1 LRRLS
6 LAALLIV
13 SLAASIGL
21 PASAAAA
28 ASPTRVAI
36 IVGPVGSLTPTYL
49 HLAELAAAEAERH
62 GASVARAYSPNATPA
77 NVLAAVEGAHI
88 VIYFGHGYGHPSPY
102 GGLNTARQ
110 NGWAL
115 QGSGARGT
123 HGDSLGGEL
132 AYYGEDWIVANARP
146 VPGFVMIYSNVCYAP
161 GASEGGHRAA
171 TEAEALQR
179 VAYYSRKVFQM
190 GGSAYYAVD
199 FDRGAADL
207 VGRLLANRQTS
218 YGTLFATDRRYVPA
232 ALRAYGHPI
241 SSGQQVWLH
250 RTKYTDGPPNY
261 WYAFAGNPSAV
272 PDRSWDPDAP
282 TATVSTPTSDL
293 SLGSVLRVA
302 FTEPVLGVTADTLRL
317 VGPGDRFVPAEVTLD
332 AKTNEATLRPDA
344 ALALGTRYR
353 LELADGVTDHAG
365 NPAAATAWS
374 LATRLDTDPL
384 EDETPMVLR
393 PGTHRLVR
401 VDALGAVVEERML
414 EIADVRW
421 LSAVTRSRLPGQP
434 GSWLEI
440 GTASL
445 AGWWVAES
453 RDAHLPGLIDAATYA
468 PDAEIELPTG
478 GHSRYVVDG
487 DVATPDGRWALP
499 SARSVAVDRRLVADG
514 ALLVHVAVS
523 DPDAA
528 GQWLRIDPSLA
539 PPESSAT
546 RTGSVEPRDGR
557 AALTL
562 GLGEWTVFRFDSLG
576 RVVERRD
583 INGGPGTEL
592 ETRASVRVGGVAFV
606 LISGGELDGWA
617 IRDDARHLVLPL
629 EEPDDSAE

>member
-1 LRRLS
+1 MRRLL
-6 LAALLIV
+6 LAALAMLC
-13 SLAASIGL
+13 LAATFGA

-28 ASPTRVAI
+28 TPTRVAI

-49 HLAELAAAEAERH
+49 HLAELAAAEAERR
-62 GASVARAYSPNATPA
+62 GATVARAYSPNATPA
-77 NVLAAVEGAHI
+77 NVLAAVAGAHV

-102 GGLNTARQ
+102 GGLNSARQ

-115 QGSGARGT
+115 QGPRAHGT

-146 VPGFVMIYSNVCYAP
+146 APGFVMIYSNVCYAP

-179 VAYYSRKVFQM
+179 VAYYSRKVFRM

-207 VGRLLANRQTS
+207 VARLLANRQTS
-218 YGTLFATDRRYVPA
+218 YGALFATDGRYVPA
-232 ALRAYGHPI
+232 ALRAYGHPL

-282 TATVSTPTSDL
+282 TAKLATPTSDL

-302 FTEPVLGVTADTLRL
+302 FTEPVLEVSADTLRL
-317 VGPGDRFVPAEVTLD
+317 VGPGDKPVPAEVTLD
-332 AKTNEATLRPDA
+332 ATTNKATLRPDA

-353 LELADGVTDHAG
+353 LELADGVTDRAG
-365 NPAAATAWS
+365 NPAAATSWS
-374 LATRLDTDPL
+374 LATRLDADPL
-384 EDETPMVLR
+384 EDETPMMLR

-401 VDALGAVVEERML
+401 VDALGAIVEERVL
-414 EIADVRW
+414 EIADARW
-421 LSAVTRSRLPGQP
+421 LSAVRRSRLPGQT

-468 PDAEIELPTG
+468 PDTEIELPSG
-478 GHSRYVVDG
+478 GHSRYVVDSH
-487 DVATPDGRWALP
+487 VATPDGRWALP
-499 SARSVAVDRRLVADG
+499 STRSVAVDRRLVADG
-514 ALLVHVAVS
+514 ALLVQVAVS
-523 DPDAA
+523 DPDA
-528 GQWLRIDPSLA
+528 GGRWLRIDPSLA

-546 RTGSVEPRDGR
+546 RTSPVEARDGR
-557 AALTL
+557 AGVTL
-562 GLGEWTVFRFDSLG
+562 GLGAWTAFRFDSLG
-576 RVVERRD
+576 RVVDRREV
-583 INGGPGTEL
+583 NGGPGTEL
-592 ETRASVRVGGVAFV
+592 ETRATVKVGGVEFL
-606 LISGGELDGWA
+606 LISGGDLDGWA
-617 IRDDARHLVLPL
+617 IHAGARHTVLPL